1 MGRCEETAMKLRTV
15 AFLVTLVLGIL
26 STLLA
31 ADAQEPAKVVRIG
44 ILCGESC
51 DTCPYKAFRQ
61 RLRELGYPEGQN
73 TAIEERAAEGRVERL
88 SELAAELL
96 GLRVDIILTAGG
108 TESALAAKGAT
119 RTLPVVFVIAA
130 DPVSMGLVAS
140 FARPG
145 GNITGL
151 ASMNAELDAKRLEL
165 LKEAVPGITRVA
177 VLSNPVDPGAES
189 AWTAQEAAARALEV
203 QLQRLE
209 VRGPNDFERA
219 FGAAATGGAEALTVL
234 ASPRL
239 FGTGSIYLPR
249 IAAFAAKTRLPAIS
263 HAREFPEAGG
273 LMSYGVSIPDLFR
286 RAADHVD
293 KILKGAKPADL
304 PVEQPLKFEL
314 VINLKTAK
322 ALGLAIPPSLLF
334 RADEV
339 IR

>member
-1 MGRCEETAMKLRTV
+1 MKLRTV
-15 AFLVTLVLGIL
+15 AFLGTLALG
-26 STLLA
+26 LLCPLRA
-31 ADAQEPAKVVRIG
+31 ANAQEPAKMVRIG

-51 DTCPYKAFRQ
+51 DTSPYKVFRQ
-61 RLRELGYPEGQN
+61 RLRELGYLEGPH

-88 SELAAELL
+88 SALAAELL

-108 TESALAAKGAT
+108 TEAALAAKGAT
-119 RTLPVVFVIAA
+119 STLPVVFVIAA
-130 DPVSMGLVAS
+130 DPVEVGLVAS

-145 GNITGL
+145 GNLTGL
-151 ASMNAELDAKRLEL
+151 ASMNAELEAKRLEL

-177 VLSNPVDPGAES
+177 VLANPADPAAEGT
-189 AWTAQEAAARALEV
+189 WTAQQAAARALGV

-209 VRGPNDFERA
+209 VRGPDDFARA
-219 FGAAATGGAEALTVL
+219 LGAAATGGAEALTML

-249 IAAFAAKTRLPAIS
+249 IAAFTAQARLPAIS

-286 RAADHVD
+286 RAADYVD

-304 PVEQPLKFEL
+304 PVEQPRKFEL
-314 VINLKTAK
+314 VINLKTAQ
-322 ALGLAIPPSLLF
+322 ALGLTIPPSLLF
-334 RADEV
+334 QADAV
-339 IR
+339 IQ